1 LTGVPRILDL
11 RGTPPEAAELGPVV
25 EHVHGGGLLAY
36 PTETVYGFGGAC
48 TAESVARLGALKRR
62 EEGKLLLVVV
72 RGPDEVAA
80 LRWTEEARE
89 LARIF
94 WPGAVTL
101 VLDDPAGIFPP
112 GVRSPKGGVAV
123 RVSPHPLVAVILE
136 RLGVPLTSTSANVP
150 GEPPARSGAE
160 AARAA
165 EALGA
170 GEEMLVLDAGTLPTS
185 GPSTIVDCTGARPV
199 VLREGSVP
207 LQRLRC
213 ALPDIHGR

>member
-1 LTGVPRILDL
+1 VR
-11 RGTPPEAAELGPVV
+11 
-25 EHVHGGGLLAY
+25 GGGLLAY

-48 TAESVARLGALKRR
+48 TAESVSRIRALKRR
-62 EEGKLLLVVV
+62 EEDKPILVVV
-72 RGPDEVAA
+72 RGLDEVAA

-94 WPGAVTL
+94 WPGALTL

-112 GVRSPKGGVAV
+112 GVRNPVGGVAV
-123 RVSPHPLVAVILE
+123 RISPHPLVGVLLE
-136 RLGVPLTSTSANVP
+136 GLGAPLTSTSANVP
-150 GEPPARSGAE
+150 GQPPARSGAE
-160 AARAA
+160 AAKAA

-170 GEEMLVLDAGTLPTS
+170 GQEMLVLDAGTLPTS

-199 VLREGSVP
+199 VVREGSVP

>member
-1 LTGVPRILDL
+1 LTRAPRILDL
-11 RGTPPEAAELGPVV
+11 RATPPADADLGPVV
-25 EHVHGGGLLAY
+25 AHVRRGGLLAY

-48 TAESVARLGALKRR
+48 TAESVSRLGALKRR
-62 EEGKLLLVVV
+62 EEGKPLLVVV
-72 RGPDEVAA
+72 RGLDEVAA

-101 VLDDPAGIFPP
+101 VLEDPEGIFPP
-112 GVRSPKGGVAV
+112 GVRSAVGGVAV
-123 RVSPHPLVAVILE
+123 RVSPHPLVDALLE
-136 RLGVPLTSTSANVP
+136 RLGAPLTSTSANVP
-150 GEPPARSGAE
+150 GEPPARSGPE

-170 GEEMLVLDAGTLPTS
+170 GEEMLVLDAGTLPAS

-199 VLREGSVP
+199 VVREGSVP

-213 ALPDIHGR
+213 ALPDIHGS

>member
-1 LTGVPRILDL
+1 VR
-11 RGTPPEAAELGPVV
+11 
-25 EHVHGGGLLAY
+25 GGGLLAY

-48 TAESVARLGALKRR
+48 TPEGVSRVRALKRR
-62 EEGKLLLVVV
+62 EGDKPILVVV
-72 RGPDEVAA
+72 RGMDEVAS
-80 LRWTEEARE
+80 LRWSEEARE

-101 VLDDPAGIFPP
+101 VLADPAGIFPP
-112 GVRSPKGGVAV
+112 GVRNSAGGVAV
-123 RVSPHPLVAVILE
+123 RVSPHPLVGVLLE
-136 RLGVPLTSTSANVP
+136 ELGAPLTSTSANAP

-170 GEEMLVLDAGTLPTS
+170 GQEMLVLDAGTLPAS

-199 VLREGSVP
+199 VVREGSVP

-213 ALPDIHGR
+213 ALPDIHGN

>member
-1 LTGVPRILDL
+1 M
-11 RGTPPEAAELGPVV
+11 
-25 EHVHGGGLLAY
+25 
-36 PTETVYGFGGAC
+36 
-48 TAESVARLGALKRR
+48 
-62 EEGKLLLVVV
+62 
-72 RGPDEVAA
+72 DEVAS
-80 LRWTEEARE
+80 LRWSEEARE

-101 VLDDPAGIFPP
+101 VLADPAGIFPP
-112 GVRSPKGGVAV
+112 GVRNSAGGVAV
-123 RVSPHPLVAVILE
+123 RVSPHPLVGVLLE
-136 RLGVPLTSTSANVP
+136 ELGAPLTSTSANAP

-170 GEEMLVLDAGTLPTS
+170 GQEMLVLDAGTLPAS

-199 VLREGSVP
+199 VVREGSVP

-213 ALPDIHGR
+213 ALPDIHGN